1 MYYIEN
7 ETDEKID
14 MKEVAFLAPK
24 RYQNSMLGKAGIE
37 VNELGDD
44 FDASIDLPIYG
55 TIQGFKG
62 LDAKIVIITGVDSIR
77 PENFSRFLYIA
88 GTRART
94 LLYIVASKEFW
105 KQHKE
110 QGNNYAYI

>member
-1 MYYIEN
+1 
-7 ETDEKID
+7 
-14 MKEVAFLAPK
+14 
-24 RYQNSMLGKAGIE
+24 MLSKVGIV

-44 FDASIDLPIYG
+44 FDASIDLPVYA

-62 LDAKIVIITGVDSIR
+62 LDAKIVIITGIDNIR

-94 LLYIVASKEFW
+94 
-105 KQHKE
+105 
-110 QGNNYAYI
+110 